1 MRRHGTLPVKI
12 LLLGSSLVAEL
23 GQPGPV
29 GAGGGERNA
38 AFLHVLSLVSAAG
51 TPGTAVLLR
60 WCGFDGMRTGTKL
73 HVS

>member
-29 GAGGGERNA
+29 GAGGGE
-38 AFLHVLSLVSAAG
+38 
-51 TPGTAVLLR
+51 
-60 WCGFDGMRTGTKL
+60 GMLPSFT
-73 HVS
+73 S